1 MVCADFT
8 LRKASSEDAR
18 AIAVIQVQA
27 SRAAYEAVAPPGYF
41 YGFTAPRRVAA
52 WRTVLA
58 RRRDTEQII
67 VAEESGQIRG
77 YAHFGPSRDPSAPP
91 STAELYSLYVAPSH
105 WRRGFGRR
113 LLAESLRELARM
125 TFDDVTLWVLATNRP
140 ARAFYER
147 FGWTADGSEKAGHP
161 AMTEVRYRTA
171 SGQWADADIDAQAD
185 RLIR

>member
-1 MVCADFT
+1 
-8 LRKASSEDAR
+8 
-18 AIAVIQVQA
+18 
-27 SRAAYEAVAPPGYF
+27 
-41 YGFTAPRRVAA
+41 
-52 WRTVLA
+52 
-58 RRRDTEQII
+58 
-67 VAEESGQIRG
+67 
-77 YAHFGPSRDPSAPP
+77 
-91 STAELYSLYVAPSH
+91 
-105 WRRGFGRR
+105 

-161 AMTEVRYRTA
+161 AMTGVRYRTA

>member
-1 MVCADFT
+1 MLVYPAGPATDPAASIEATTRPAQELRETPHVLQAGASESEPAVWRIMVCAEFT

-41 YGFTAPRRVAA
+41 HGFTAPRRVAA
-52 WRTVLA
+52 WRTVIA

-91 STAELYSLYVAPSH
+91 STAELYSLVAPSR
-105 WRRGFGRR
+105 WRR
-113 LLAESLRELARM
+113 LRSAI
-125 TFDDVTLWVLATNRP
+125 
-140 ARAFYER
+140 
-147 FGWTADGSEKAGHP
+147 AG
-161 AMTEVRYRTA
+161 
-171 SGQWADADIDAQAD
+171 
-185 RLIR
+185 

>member
-1 MVCADFT
+1 M
-8 LRKASSEDAR
+8 RKER
-18 AIAVIQVQA
+18 
-27 SRAAYEAVAPPGYF
+27 F
-41 YGFTAPRRVAA
+41 
-52 WRTVLA
+52 

-67 VAEESGQIRG
+67 VAEESGQIHG

-105 WRRGFGRR
+105 YRRGFGRR

-125 TFDDVTLWVLATNRP
+125 TFDDVTLWVLGTNRP

-147 FGWTADGSEKAGHP
+147 FGWTADGSEKVGHP

-171 SGQWADADIDAQAD
+171 SDQWADADIDAQAD